1 MIDIVSR
8 SGKRIGRISDSLD
21 KDDTLV
27 IDGVE
32 VKLSDVYSNV
42 SVKDSF
48 NKAVSSLK
56 DVVSGQGTDS

>member
-1 MIDIVSR
+1 MLDIITK

-21 KDDTLV
+21 QDDTLV

-42 SVKDSF
+42 SVKDKF
-48 NKAVSSLK
+48 NKHVTELK
-56 DVVSGQGTDS
+56 DVIGGKGTDS